1 MDVLLAFQLSN
12 SPAVHRWNTEIQE
25 GIFNMLQKKSQI
37 WKFACLVLMENIFAE
52 EKYHFGAYNGILI
65 KKA

>member
-25 GIFNMLQKKSQI
+25 GIFNMLQL
-37 WKFACLVLMENIFAE
+37 LVDLVAVRLQHLPVPKGLMDVF
-52 EKYHFGAYNGILI
+52 YQV
-65 KKA
+65 